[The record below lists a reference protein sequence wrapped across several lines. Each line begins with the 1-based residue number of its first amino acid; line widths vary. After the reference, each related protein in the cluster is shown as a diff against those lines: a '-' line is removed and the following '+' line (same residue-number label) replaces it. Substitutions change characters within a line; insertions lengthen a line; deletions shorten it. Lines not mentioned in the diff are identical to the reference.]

1 MFDEDAIIKELSFKA
16 VRSSGAGGHHVNKV
30 ASKIE
35 LAFNLFDSEVLNDD
49 QKTIIKDGLKPRISK
64 DGFLTLQCSESRSQ
78 HRNKEIVIQ
87 RFLELLRVCLT
98 PKKLRKKTKIPLAVK
113 RKRLEQKKK
122 QSEKKS
128 SRRPPKLN

>member
-16 VRSSGAGGHHVNKV
+16 VRSSGAGGQHVNKV

-64 DGFLTLQCSESRSQ
+64 DGFLTL
-78 HRNKEIVIQ
+78 
-87 RFLELLRVCLT
+87 
-98 PKKLRKKTKIPLAVK
+98 
-113 RKRLEQKKK
+113 
-122 QSEKKS
+122 
-128 SRRPPKLN
+128 LNLFRGL